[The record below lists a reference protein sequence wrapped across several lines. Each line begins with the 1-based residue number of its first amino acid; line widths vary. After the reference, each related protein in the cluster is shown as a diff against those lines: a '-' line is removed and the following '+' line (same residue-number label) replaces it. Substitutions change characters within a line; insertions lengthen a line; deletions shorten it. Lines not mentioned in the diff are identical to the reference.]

1 MEDATETIVAG
12 GVYGRWPAV
21 ILMEFRGIRTGAAKG
36 TNRMEI
42 WPAIDLLGGK
52 CVRLQQGDYARDT
65 VFGENPAEMASR
77 WIGEGARLLH
87 CVDLD
92 GAKSGSQ
99 ANEPALKAIRKAVA
113 NATLQ
118 VGGGIRNEETI
129 RRWIDLGVDRLV
141 VGTTALKQPDWFAA
155 MSDKYPGVLVLGLD
169 ARDGMVATEGW
180 QKTSQKTAVDLLQEI
195 QHQTQN
201 VAAVVYTDIARD
213 GMMAGTNIDALVALQ
228 KVSRFPVIASG
239 GVTDWNDIDQL
250 LEVRAAGCILGRT
263 LYEGRLKLNEVLR
276 HVAEQRPGGSSP
288 REQRSDR

>member
-1 MEDATETIVAG
+1 
-12 GVYGRWPAV
+12 
-21 ILMEFRGIRTGAAKG
+21 
-36 TNRMEI
+36 MEI

-77 WIGEGARLLH
+77 WIGEGASRLH

-99 ANEPALKAIRKAVA
+99 ANEPALRAIRKVVA
-113 NATLQ
+113 KATLQ
-118 VGGGIRNEETI
+118 VGGGVRNEETI

-141 VGTTALKQPDWFAA
+141 VGTTALKQPDWFAT
-155 MSDKYPGVLVLGLD
+155 MCDKYPGMLVLGLD

-180 QKTSQKTAVDLLQEI
+180 QKTSQQTASELLQQI
-195 QHQTQN
+195 QQQTEN

-239 GVTDWNDIDQL
+239 GVTDWNDIEQL
-250 LEVRAAGCILGRT
+250 LAVRAAGCILGRT
-263 LYEGRLKLNEVLR
+263 LYEGRLKLNDVLK
-276 HVAEQRPGGSSP
+276 HVAVKSHEGMAPG
-288 REQRSDR
+288 EQRSDR